1 MFLPGLLRST
11 ACGIRLALVFALS
24 LASTSPGP
32 AVAQATN
39 EELAARCAQLGSI
52 FDRYATRRGEGS
64 GGPDMT
70 RVGAGI
76 DCAKGRYSQG
86 IKALEE
92 LLQRDRIPYPPA

>member
-1 MFLPGLLRST
+1 MSLPSLRRPT
-11 ACGIRLALVFALS
+11 ARGTRLTLAFALS
-24 LASTSPGP
+24 LATTSPEP

-39 EELAARCAQLGSI
+39 EELAARCAQLGAI
-52 FDRYATRRGEGS
+52 FDRYVTRRGEGS

-76 DCAKGRYSQG
+76 DCAKGRYAQG

-92 LLQRDRIPYPPA
+92 LLQRNRIPYPPA

>member
-1 MFLPGLLRST
+1 MSLPNLRRPT
-11 ACGIRLALVFALS
+11 ARGTRLVLVFALS
-24 LASTSPGP
+24 LATTSPGT
-32 AVAQATN
+32 ALAQATN
-39 EELAARCAQLGSI
+39 EELAARCAQLGAI

-76 DCAKGRYSQG
+76 DCAKGRFAQG

-92 LLQRDRIPYPPA
+92 LLQRNRIPYPPA